1 MEEVKSYNLSEK
13 EFKKLEKIA
22 EQLFCISVV
31 LDYFCKNQQESEDLY
46 YITPII
52 KYLKQESD
60 TINAFFINFGVDEE
74 ENP

>member
-22 EQLFCISVV
+22 EQLFCTCVV
-31 LDYFCKNQQESEDLY
+31 LDYFCSKQQESEDLY

-52 KYLKQESD
+52 KYLRQEAD
-60 TINAFFINFGVDEE
+60 TINSFFINFGVEE
-74 ENP
+74 